1 MPNNP
6 NAAKNLKP
14 FTGADDPRRSNGR
27 PAGIPN
33 TATRLK
39 RLLEMEQEITN
50 PVNGEKEKFTVAEQM
65 DLAMINAAR
74 KGNVK
79 AYTALVD
86 RLEGKP
92 NQALDMTSNGETL
105 SNVIYM
111 PAKKSKDYDM
121 ET

>member
-1 MPNNP
+1 M
-6 NAAKNLKP
+6 AKDDIVQHQFKKGQSGNL
-14 FTGADDPRRSNGR
+14 AGR
-27 PAGIPN
+27 PPGIPN

-39 RLLEMEQEITN
+39 RLLQMEQEITN
-50 PVNGEKEKFTVAEQM
+50 PVNGLKEQFTVAEQM

-111 PAKKSKDYDM
+111 PAKKPEDYDM
-121 ET
+121 DT